1 MSQRERVPETR
12 RLALEIIK
20 RVIKKKPKLEI
31 KGFVYISSKEIYRH
45 CLDEL
50 ADENKCIGVTTI
62 AAKLLNRY
70 AIRLGSY
77 RPKWRITT
85 ELLKKLFSIDED
97 YESLRETPLNR
108 LDDIHFLYIVTTL
121 LYEAKPEGE
130 EDGNGG

>member
-20 RVIKKKPKLEI
+20 RIIKKKSKLET
-31 KGFVYISSKEIYRH
+31 KGFVYISSKEIYRR

-62 AAKLLNRY
+62 AVKLLNRY

-97 YESLRETPLNR
+97 YESLKKTPLNR
-108 LDDIHFLYIVTTL
+108 LDDIRFLYIIASL
-121 LYEAKPEGE
+121 LYEAKPKGE
-130 EDGNGG
+130 ESGY